1 MDLINLNISKKNI
14 IVFIC
19 FTFLSFLLRFW
30 SFFDSVIDR
39 DESLYFLIAQSFLNG
54 IPPYVEVWDNKPP
67 GIFILFSLAI
77 LIFGDSIISIRI
89 LACFSV
95 AVTTYFLYKTAKLIS
110 KNNEKIGLLAGILY
124 LVFSLSNN
132 GVAANAEIL
141 FAPFVALAFYLLF
154 KTTKYRYFTFFIIGL
169 LLGIAMQIKYVV
181 LMDFIAFL
189 VIVTTRLFFKRNKDK
204 KLKTVLIK
212 IYTFSILGF
221 ILPFLFTALYFIS
234 VGYFN
239 EYFYATFIANTKYV
253 DATEFSLTNLL
264 SAIGSQIYANFPLYL
279 CLFISFIYIKSSKE
293 ISLKDKM
300 NLCNLICWF
309 SFTFVATL
317 VSKRFIGHYYLQLLP
332 PLCLISSYMIVQT
345 VNKQVIKSK
354 RNLFLIIVSVLIFLQ
369 TLYPHLQKSTELV
382 VNQYIKQPNY
392 LEDKEVLIA
401 NYIKTK
407 ISPSDYIY
415 IANYQPI
422 IYYLVSAKLPTK
434 YVFPSHLISYYSA
447 ITGINPLQE
456 LTSIMDK
463 KPVYVLFDEERE
475 IENNEY
481 KIALN
486 GYLKKDYLL
495 EKTIENIKL
504 YRIKN
509 LK

>member
-1 MDLINLNISKKNI
+1 MHLINLNISKRNF

-19 FTFLSFLLRFW
+19 FAFLSFLLRFW

-39 DESLYFLIAQSFLNG
+39 DESLYFLIAQSFLHG

-77 LIFGDSIISIRI
+77 LIFGDSITSIRI
-89 LACFSV
+89 LACLSV
-95 AVTTYFLYKTAKLIS
+95 AVTSYFLYKTAKLIS
-110 KNNEKIGLLAGILY
+110 KNNQKIGLLAGILY

-141 FAPFVALAFYLLF
+141 FAPFVTLAFYLIF
-154 KTTKYRYFTFFIIGL
+154 KNTKYRYSTFFVIGL
-169 LLGIAMQIKYVV
+169 LLGLAMQIKYVV

-189 VIVTTRLFFKRNKDK
+189 VIVSTRLFSERKKDK
-204 KLKTVLIK
+204 ELKTLLIK
-212 IYTFSILGF
+212 IYTFSTLGF
-221 ILPFLFTALYFIS
+221 ILPFLVIALYFIN
-234 VGYFN
+234 VGYFD
-239 EYFYATFIANTKYV
+239 EYFYATFIANSKYV

-264 SAIGSQIYANFPLYL
+264 SAIGIQISINFPLYL
-279 CLFISFIYIKSSKE
+279 CLFMSFICIKSAK

-300 NLCNLICWF
+300 NLGNLICWF

-332 PLCLISSYMIVQT
+332 PLCLISSYMIFKTVSKQT
-345 VNKQVIKSK
+345 LRNK
-354 RNLFLIIVSVLIFLQ
+354 RNIFLIIVSILIVLI
-369 TLYPHLQKSTELV
+369 TLYPHLQKNTELV
-382 VNQYIKQPNY
+382 VNQYIKQKY
-392 LEDKEVLIA
+392 LEEKEVVIA
-401 NYIKTK
+401 NYLKTR
-407 ISPSDYIY
+407 INPVDYIY
-415 IANYQPI
+415 VANYQPI
-422 IYYLVSAKLPTK
+422 IYYLVPAKIPTK
-434 YVFPSHLISYYSA
+434 FAFPSHLISYYSG

-463 KPVYVLFDEERE
+463 KPVYVLLDEERE

-486 GYLKKDYLL
+486 RYLEKDYFL
-495 EKTIENIKL
+495 EKTIKDIKL
-504 YRIKN
+504 YKIKN
-509 LK
+509 FK